1 VDLLRKHPRRQG
13 DLGEATAIQ
22 TLTALGGLVS
32 LPLFHSPD
40 YDLIAE
46 LDGRLHRVQVKTS
59 TRRQGACFVVQLAT
73 YGGNRSWNGV
83 VKRFDASRY
92 DLLFVLV
99 SSGRCWLIPATEI
112 EGSRSINLGGSKYA
126 EFELSTEPQ
135 SEDGGR
141 GSRIADSR
149 GGAGVGEP
157 GQAVNLVPQ
166 AEWVRIPPPPLE
178 QRPELSVIA
187 RTKLSANHQ
196 LTIPR
201 RPLAASGFE
210 VGDSLRIE
218 VERVGRVIVTRAKD
232 HALT

>member
-1 VDLLRKHPRRQG
+1 MREL
-13 DLGEATAIQ
+13 
-22 TLTALGGLVS
+22 GLVS
-32 LPLFHSPD
+32 FPLFHSPD
-40 YDLIAE
+40 YDLVVE
-46 LDGRLHRVQVKTS
+46 FDGRLRRVQVKTS
-59 TRRQGACFVVQLAT
+59 TRRQGECFVVQLAT

-126 EFELSTEPQ
+126 EFELSSESL
-135 SEDGGR
+135 SEDSGC

-149 GGAGVGEP
+149 GSAGAGEP
-157 GQAVNLVPQ
+157 GQTVNLVPQ

-178 QRPELSVIA
+178 PKPPYPVVG

-201 RPLAASGFE
+201 RPLAASGF
-210 VGDSLRIE
+210 GAR
-218 VERVGRVIVTRAKD
+218 
-232 HALT
+232 